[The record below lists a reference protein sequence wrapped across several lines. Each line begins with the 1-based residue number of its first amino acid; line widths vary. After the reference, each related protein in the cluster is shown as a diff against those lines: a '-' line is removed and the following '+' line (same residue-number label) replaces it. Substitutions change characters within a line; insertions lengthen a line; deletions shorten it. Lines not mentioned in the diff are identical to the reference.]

1 MFPLVEY
8 YLTFDEHDI
17 RNYKAPAV
25 DDLTPFINRY
35 GVVHGSVVGTLR
47 MLFKAR
53 TFSRLTLMQ
62 DFNGDLCPGGNN
74 VTVGVPLSPP
84 RDTPK
89 VMSRVYVLVNGQ
101 IIFKSTNVN
110 KLLENYEYVVPF

>member
-17 RNYKAPAV
+17 RNYKAP
-25 DDLTPFINRY
+25 
-35 GVVHGSVVGTLR
+35 
-47 MLFKAR
+47 
-53 TFSRLTLMQ
+53 
-62 DFNGDLCPGGNN
+62 
-74 VTVGVPLSPP
+74 P
-84 RDTPK
+84 RNTPK
-89 VMSRVYVLVNGQ
+89 VMYRLYVLVNGQ

>member
-8 YLTFDEHDI
+8 LTFENYDI
-17 RNYKAPAV
+17 RNYKAPAI
-25 DDLTPFINRY
+25 DDLTPFMNSY

-53 TFSRLTLMQ
+53 TFSRLTLMW
-62 DFNGDLCPGGNN
+62 DFNGDLYPREDN
-74 VTVGVPLSPP
+74 VTVSVPFLPP

-89 VMSRVYVLVNGQ
+89 VMSRVYTIISGQ
-101 IIFKSTNVN
+101 IIFERANVD

>member
-8 YLTFDEHDI
+8 LLFNERDI
-17 RNYKAPAV
+17 RNYKALAV
-25 DDLTPFINRY
+25 DDLTPFINS
-35 GVVHGSVVGTLR
+35 VVHGSVVGTLR

-62 DFNGDLCPGGNN
+62 DFNGDLYPGEDN

>member
-8 YLTFDEHDI
+8 LLFNERDI

-25 DDLTPFINRY
+25 DDLTPYMNSY
-35 GVVHGSVVGTLR
+35 GVVQGSVVGTLR
-47 MLFKAR
+47 MLFKIR

-62 DFNGDLCPGGNN
+62 DFNGDLYPGGDN
-74 VTVGVPLSPP
+74 VTVGVPLPPP

-89 VMSRVYVLVNGQ
+89 VMYRLYVLVNGQ

>member
-8 YLTFDEHDI
+8 LTFDKHDI
-17 RNYKAPAV
+17 RNYKAPSV
-25 DDLTPFINRY
+25 DDLTPYMNSY
-35 GVVHGSVVGTLR
+35 GVVQGSVAGTLR
-47 MLFKAR
+47 MLFKTR

-62 DFNGDLCPGGNN
+62 DFNGDLYPGGDN
-74 VTVGVPLSPP
+74 VTVGMPFPPP

-89 VMSRVYVLVNGQ
+89 VMYRLYVLVNGQ

>member
-8 YLTFDEHDI
+8 LLFNERDK
-17 RNYKAPAV
+17 RNYKAPLV
-25 DDLTPFINRY
+25 DDLTPYMNSY
-35 GVVHGSVVGTLR
+35 GVVQGSVVGTLR
-47 MLFKAR
+47 MLFKTR

-62 DFNGDLCPGGNN
+62 DFNGDLYPGGDN
-74 VTVGVPLSPP
+74 VTVGVPLPPP

-89 VMSRVYVLVNGQ
+89 VMYRLYVLVNGQ